1 MLARGTKID
10 LRSSAVVLRRCPAG
24 ARRSPGADRGTVY
37 RQVEAQLV
45 PAHVVPCAWRL
56 TRTWARTSSRMAPCT
71 TSQTPEPGEA

>member
-10 LRSSAVVLRRCPAG
+10 LRSSAVDSRRCSSG
-24 ARRSPGADRGTVY
+24 ARRSPGAERGVAY
-37 RQVEAQLV
+37 SQVEAQLV
-45 PAHVVPCAWRL
+45 PAHVVPSAWNL